1 VGNVKI
7 RVILSGL
14 GLSYNRRRFQSM
26 AFSVISLINKR
37 LLFNQ
42 LFYMIFDNTR
52 LKEDKMHILYNDV
65 KLRIALGIYLGIC
78 SVYANATQPLIM
90 ARISNFF
97 SKSVKVD
104 DELYV
109 QNNKALPTIEKIEPS
124 RGNKL
129 GNYLVKIYGDN
140 LLDVEMVKFGE
151 LPVLKLNIDNNHQI
165 SVVIPA
171 QIEGSVSI
179 EVLNANGTTRVENAF
194 TYIGTEVGQMTG
206 GGIVGCLK
214 SQGGP
219 SNLVVSK
226 NDNIEK
232 ISWAGV
238 SNLLGALS
246 HLDGKS
252 NSKIINDSLE
262 RKYGRYA
269 AHVCKDYAV
278 NANGVECV
286 PGTPQCYSDW
296 YLPAIDQLDC
306 LCINKDKIGQFKH
319 DNYWSSTEFNVEKAW
334 YESFR
339 LGRPYTLNEFG
350 FISVRCVRDIDP

>member
-1 VGNVKI
+1 MRI
-7 RVILSGL
+7 P
-14 GLSYNRRRFQSM
+14 
-26 AFSVISLINKR
+26 
-37 LLFNQ
+37 
-42 LFYMIFDNTR
+42 
-52 LKEDKMHILYNDV
+52 YNDV
-65 KLRIALGIYLGIC
+65 KLRIALSIYLSISC
-78 SVYANATQPLIM
+78 VYAHATQQLAM

-97 SKSVKVD
+97 SKNTTVD
-104 DELYV
+104 DGLYV
-109 QNNKALPTIEKIEPS
+109 QNDKAVPTVEKIEPK

-140 LLDVEMVKFGE
+140 LLDVEMVKFGDI
-151 LPVLKLNIDNNHQI
+151 PVLKLNIDNNHQI
-165 SVVIPA
+165 SVVVPA

-179 EVLNANGTTRVENAF
+179 EVLNTNGSARIENAF
-194 TYIGTEVGQMTG
+194 TYIGTDVGQMTG

-226 NDNIEK
+226 NDNVEK

-238 SNLLGALS
+238 TNMLGAIS
-246 HLDGKS
+246 HLNGKG

-262 RKYGRYA
+262 RRYGRYA

-278 NANGVECV
+278 NANGDECI
-286 PGTPQCYSDW
+286 PGTPGCFNDW
-296 YLPAIDQLDC
+296 YLPAIDQLGC
-306 LCINKDKIGQFKH
+306 MYYNKDKIGQFKH
-319 DNYWSSTEFNVEKAW
+319 DNYWSSTEFNVDKAW

-350 FISVRCVRDIDP
+350 FISVRCVRDFDP